1 MFNFNLDGTTKKV
14 VMGALAGV
22 AVAAIGFI
30 VVYKD
35 KENEQ
40 DIQNKIDEEIADRCA
55 DIDTQILDKEMTV
68 DEGYD
73 AKQKAMAEVKFKY
86 DKKAQ
91 RKLKLLNGVVKV
103 GLWANNHKEACS
115 GIIALLG
122 IATAAVSLVNGIRR
136 FGVKNKIES
145 RLTNIE
151 KICDDRQ
158 WIYRKGYNDSF
169 HTTVKCIKAA
179 LTDPQYE
186 GIFEMRSADDVSLI
200 KVKVAEAA

>member
-22 AVAAIGFI
+22 AVAAIGLI

-40 DIQNKIDEEIADRCA
+40 EIQNKIDEEIADRC
-55 DIDTQILDKEMTV
+55 DEIDTRLLDNKMTS
-68 DEGYD
+68 EEATD

-91 RKLKLLNGVVKV
+91 RKARLLNGVVKV

-122 IATAAVSLVNGIRR
+122 MATAAVSLVNGIRE
-136 FGVKNKIES
+136 FGKKSKIQKQLD
-145 RLTNIE
+145 RVE

-158 WIYRKGYNDSF
+158 WVYKKGYNDSF